1 MTDLIHR
8 LFNHHKFVRRAGMCL
23 CFLSTITIL
32 ALLTFAVLGQIE
44 VEDSVSEVFIAVIGL
59 NTVYAGLYQWSR
71 DRDT

>member
-1 MTDLIHR
+1 MPDLIHR

-23 CFLSTITIL
+23 CFLSTIAIL
-32 ALLTFAVLGQIE
+32 TLLTFAVLGEIE
-44 VEDSVSEVFIAVIGL
+44 VENTVSDVLIAVIGL